1 MAWIADVAQDAVS
14 ESGVLV
20 GSTDAD
26 GREPSAFQRKVEEI
40 ARDHAES
47 PVMTGIPH
55 PEYGGD
61 MSGTAE

>member
-26 GREPSAFQRKVEEI
+26 GREPSAFQREVEKI
-40 ARDHAES
+40 ASDRAES
-47 PVMTGIPH
+47 PVMTEIPFS
-55 PEYGGD
+55 EYGGD